1 MAMLKEQLY
10 HQLQQNSK
18 QIAILIDPDKMNK
31 EKLLHLIAIAQ
42 NKIDYFFIGGSLLMH
57 NNLEETVQI
66 IKQNTTIPVV
76 LFPGNYNQITS
87 SADAILLLSLISGR
101 NAEFLIGQQVH
112 AAPILK
118 QSNLEIIST
127 GYILIDSDNKTSVQ
141 YISNTQPIPNNKY
154 DIAACT
160 ALAGEQLGLKAI
172 YLEAGSG
179 ALQSVPTALITAVK
193 QQINIPLIVGGGI
206 KSVET
211 AKAIF
216 DAGANII
223 VVGTAIEENPT
234 FLSTLI
240 EQIER

>member
-1 MAMLKEQLY
+1 MSNTLLY
-10 HQLQQNSK
+10 NTLQQKSK
-18 QIAILIDPDKMNK
+18 QIAVLIDPDKMNE
-31 EKLLHLIAIAQ
+31 EKLLQLITIAQ
-42 NKIDYFFIGGSLLMH
+42 NKIDYFFIGGSLLLH
-57 NNLEETVQI
+57 NNLEQIIQI

-76 LFPGNYNQITS
+76 LFPGNYNQISS

-112 AAPILK
+112 AAPLLK

-127 GYILIDSDNKTSVQ
+127 GYILIDGNNKTSVQ
-141 YISNTQPIPNNKY
+141 YISNTQAIPNNKN

-179 ALQSVPTALITAVK
+179 ALQSVPTTLIEAVK

-206 KSVET
+206 KT
-211 AKAIF
+211 IAQATAIF
-216 DAGANII
+216 NAGANVI
-223 VVGTAIEENPT
+223 VVGTAIEEDAT
-234 FLSTLI
+234 FLSDLI
-240 EQIER
+240 QQIER